1 MHACG
6 HDVHT
11 AVLLGTASVLAE
23 NKALF
28 RGNVKLFFQ
37 PAEEGVGGAK
47 RMIAAGCMENPH
59 VEAVFG
65 LHSAPRLP
73 AGKIGTK
80 PGWTSA
86 SSDEIKIRVHGKS
99 AHGASPDEG
108 VDAIYIASQL
118 VVALYGL
125 MARRVR
131 GTDSIA
137 LNVGKFHAGNA
148 NNIICEC
155 AELEAMYRTFRADT
169 RQRMKQEICDLVH
182 SLCKGFGGWAEITIE
197 EGYDGHANDAD
208 RTRRLMELSRELMGE
223 DAFVLRETPD
233 MGTEDFCYFGQK
245 APAVFFDLGTGSAP
259 GHPVMP
265 LHSSRFTV
273 DEGIPYL
280 KVQQCNDDTVA
291 KPDNA
296 HVIDPRVYELGDI
309 DITGLFTGV
318 TIVQVTDRQA
328 TLRIAKT
335 VEGEHLPPS
344 VGEQEFTFTITLKQS
359 EGGAAIAGSYPA
371 VTRSYAD
378 GQPGEPLKP
387 DPNAGEGTIT
397 FNDAG
402 QATVTLR
409 KDQCIVI
416 GNLPVGAWYEVAETN
431 IPEGYAPDPTYQGD
445 PSGTFTDAGDG
456 TADVSLT
463 VTNTYTVVPVA
474 TLPLTG
480 SGSTTARGL
489 LLAGGGM
496 LLVAGA
502 AWALARRRRG

>member
-1 MHACG
+1 MDLCFLKSAAAQAASYAVALRREIHSHPELSDREEQTSALVCRELERLNIPYTVLPGMHGVVGMISSGREGPTVALRADMDALPIQEQTGLAFASQKEGVMHACG

-273 DEGIPYL
+273 DEDALYYGIL
-280 KVQQCNDDTVA
+280 M
-291 KPDNA
+291 
-296 HVIDPRVYELGDI
+296 E
-309 DITGLFTGV
+309 
-318 TIVQVTDRQA
+318 A
-328 TLRIAKT
+328 TLA
-335 VEGEHLPPS
+335 LDY
-344 VGEQEFTFTITLKQS
+344 L
-359 EGGAAIAGSYPA
+359 
-371 VTRSYAD
+371 
-378 GQPGEPLKP
+378 
-387 DPNAGEGTIT
+387 
-397 FNDAG
+397 
-402 QATVTLR
+402 
-409 KDQCIVI
+409 
-416 GNLPVGAWYEVAETN
+416 
-431 IPEGYAPDPTYQGD
+431 
-445 PSGTFTDAGDG
+445 
-456 TADVSLT
+456 SL
-463 VTNTYTVVPVA
+463 
-474 TLPLTG
+474 
-480 SGSTTARGL
+480 
-489 LLAGGGM
+489 
-496 LLVAGA
+496 
-502 AWALARRRRG
+502 

>member
-1 MHACG
+1 MDLCFLKSAAAQAASYAVALRREIHSHPELSDREEQTSALVCRELERLNIPYTVLPGMHGVVGMISSGREGPTVALRADMDALPIQEQTGLAFASQKEGVMHACG

-37 PAEEGVGGAK
+37 PAEEVVGGAK

-273 DEGIPYL
+273 DEDALYYGIL
-280 KVQQCNDDTVA
+280 MEA
-291 KPDNA
+291 
-296 HVIDPRVYELGDI
+296 
-309 DITGLFTGV
+309 
-318 TIVQVTDRQA
+318 
-328 TLRIAKT
+328 
-335 VEGEHLPPS
+335 
-344 VGEQEFTFTITLKQS
+344 
-359 EGGAAIAGSYPA
+359 
-371 VTRSYAD
+371 
-378 GQPGEPLKP
+378 
-387 DPNAGEGTIT
+387 
-397 FNDAG
+397 
-402 QATVTLR
+402 
-409 KDQCIVI
+409 
-416 GNLPVGAWYEVAETN
+416 
-431 IPEGYAPDPTYQGD
+431 
-445 PSGTFTDAGDG
+445 
-456 TADVSLT
+456 
-463 VTNTYTVVPVA
+463 
-474 TLPLTG
+474 
-480 SGSTTARGL
+480 
-489 LLAGGGM
+489 
-496 LLVAGA
+496 
-502 AWALARRRRG
+502 ALALDYLSL

>member
-1 MHACG
+1 MDLCFLKSAAAQAASYAVALRREIHSHPELSDLEEQTSTLVCRELERLNIPYTVLPGMHGVVGMISSGREGPTVALRADMDALPIQEQTGLAFASQKEGVMHACG

-273 DEGIPYL
+273 DEDALYYGIL
-280 KVQQCNDDTVA
+280 MEA
-291 KPDNA
+291 
-296 HVIDPRVYELGDI
+296 
-309 DITGLFTGV
+309 
-318 TIVQVTDRQA
+318 
-328 TLRIAKT
+328 
-335 VEGEHLPPS
+335 
-344 VGEQEFTFTITLKQS
+344 
-359 EGGAAIAGSYPA
+359 
-371 VTRSYAD
+371 
-378 GQPGEPLKP
+378 
-387 DPNAGEGTIT
+387 
-397 FNDAG
+397 
-402 QATVTLR
+402 
-409 KDQCIVI
+409 
-416 GNLPVGAWYEVAETN
+416 
-431 IPEGYAPDPTYQGD
+431 
-445 PSGTFTDAGDG
+445 
-456 TADVSLT
+456 
-463 VTNTYTVVPVA
+463 
-474 TLPLTG
+474 
-480 SGSTTARGL
+480 
-489 LLAGGGM
+489 
-496 LLVAGA
+496 
-502 AWALARRRRG
+502 ALALDYLSL

>member
-1 MHACG
+1 MDLCFLKSAAAQAASYAVALRREIHSHPELSDGEEQTSALVCRELERLNIPYTVLPGMHGVVGMISSGREGPTVALRADMDALPIQEQTGLAFASQKEGVMHACG

-223 DAFVLRETPD
+223 DAFVLREAPD

-273 DEGIPYL
+273 DEDALYYGIL
-280 KVQQCNDDTVA
+280 MEA
-291 KPDNA
+291 
-296 HVIDPRVYELGDI
+296 
-309 DITGLFTGV
+309 
-318 TIVQVTDRQA
+318 
-328 TLRIAKT
+328 
-335 VEGEHLPPS
+335 
-344 VGEQEFTFTITLKQS
+344 
-359 EGGAAIAGSYPA
+359 
-371 VTRSYAD
+371 
-378 GQPGEPLKP
+378 
-387 DPNAGEGTIT
+387 
-397 FNDAG
+397 
-402 QATVTLR
+402 
-409 KDQCIVI
+409 
-416 GNLPVGAWYEVAETN
+416 
-431 IPEGYAPDPTYQGD
+431 
-445 PSGTFTDAGDG
+445 
-456 TADVSLT
+456 
-463 VTNTYTVVPVA
+463 
-474 TLPLTG
+474 
-480 SGSTTARGL
+480 
-489 LLAGGGM
+489 
-496 LLVAGA
+496 
-502 AWALARRRRG
+502 ALALDYLSL

>member
-1 MHACG
+1 MDLCFLKSAAAQAASYAVALRREIHSHPELSDREEQTSALVCRELERLNIPYTVLPGMHGVVGMISSGREGPTVALRADMDALPIQEQTGLALASQKEGVMHACG

-273 DEGIPYL
+273 DEDALYYGIL
-280 KVQQCNDDTVA
+280 M
-291 KPDNA
+291 
-296 HVIDPRVYELGDI
+296 
-309 DITGLFTGV
+309 
-318 TIVQVTDRQA
+318 
-328 TLRIAKT
+328 
-335 VEGEHLPPS
+335 
-344 VGEQEFTFTITLKQS
+344 
-359 EGGAAIAGSYPA
+359 
-371 VTRSYAD
+371 
-378 GQPGEPLKP
+378 
-387 DPNAGEGTIT
+387 
-397 FNDAG
+397 DA
-402 QATVTLR
+402 
-409 KDQCIVI
+409 
-416 GNLPVGAWYEVAETN
+416 
-431 IPEGYAPDPTYQGD
+431 
-445 PSGTFTDAGDG
+445 
-456 TADVSLT
+456 
-463 VTNTYTVVPVA
+463 
-474 TLPLTG
+474 
-480 SGSTTARGL
+480 
-489 LLAGGGM
+489 
-496 LLVAGA
+496 
-502 AWALARRRRG
+502 ALALDYLSL

>member
-1 MHACG
+1 MDLCFLKSAAAQAASYAVALRREIHSHPELSDREEQTSALVCRELERLNIPYTVLPGMHGVVGMISSGREGPTVALRADMDALPIQEQTGLAFASQKEGVMHACG

-273 DEGIPYL
+273 DEDALYYGILKEAAQALDYL
-280 KVQQCNDDTVA
+280 
-291 KPDNA
+291 
-296 HVIDPRVYELGDI
+296 
-309 DITGLFTGV
+309 
-318 TIVQVTDRQA
+318 
-328 TLRIAKT
+328 
-335 VEGEHLPPS
+335 
-344 VGEQEFTFTITLKQS
+344 
-359 EGGAAIAGSYPA
+359 
-371 VTRSYAD
+371 
-378 GQPGEPLKP
+378 
-387 DPNAGEGTIT
+387 
-397 FNDAG
+397 
-402 QATVTLR
+402 
-409 KDQCIVI
+409 
-416 GNLPVGAWYEVAETN
+416 
-431 IPEGYAPDPTYQGD
+431 
-445 PSGTFTDAGDG
+445 
-456 TADVSLT
+456 SL
-463 VTNTYTVVPVA
+463 
-474 TLPLTG
+474 
-480 SGSTTARGL
+480 
-489 LLAGGGM
+489 
-496 LLVAGA
+496 
-502 AWALARRRRG
+502 

>member
-1 MHACG
+1 MDLCFLKSAAAQAASYAVALRREIHSHPELSDLEEQTSALVCRELERLNIPYTVLPGMHGVVGMISSGREGPTVALRADMDALPIQEQTGLAFASQKEGVMHACG

-99 AHGASPDEG
+99 ARGASPDEG

-273 DEGIPYL
+273 DEDALYYGIL
-280 KVQQCNDDTVA
+280 MEA
-291 KPDNA
+291 
-296 HVIDPRVYELGDI
+296 
-309 DITGLFTGV
+309 
-318 TIVQVTDRQA
+318 
-328 TLRIAKT
+328 
-335 VEGEHLPPS
+335 
-344 VGEQEFTFTITLKQS
+344 
-359 EGGAAIAGSYPA
+359 
-371 VTRSYAD
+371 
-378 GQPGEPLKP
+378 
-387 DPNAGEGTIT
+387 
-397 FNDAG
+397 
-402 QATVTLR
+402 
-409 KDQCIVI
+409 
-416 GNLPVGAWYEVAETN
+416 
-431 IPEGYAPDPTYQGD
+431 
-445 PSGTFTDAGDG
+445 
-456 TADVSLT
+456 
-463 VTNTYTVVPVA
+463 
-474 TLPLTG
+474 
-480 SGSTTARGL
+480 
-489 LLAGGGM
+489 
-496 LLVAGA
+496 
-502 AWALARRRRG
+502 ALALDYLSL

>member
-1 MHACG
+1 MDLCFLKSAAAQAASYAVALRREIHSHPELSDLEEQTSALVCRERERLNIPYTVLPGMHGVVGMISSGREGPTVALRADMDALPIQEQTGLAFASQKEGVMHACG

-273 DEGIPYL
+273 DEDALYYGIL
-280 KVQQCNDDTVA
+280 MEA
-291 KPDNA
+291 
-296 HVIDPRVYELGDI
+296 
-309 DITGLFTGV
+309 
-318 TIVQVTDRQA
+318 
-328 TLRIAKT
+328 
-335 VEGEHLPPS
+335 
-344 VGEQEFTFTITLKQS
+344 
-359 EGGAAIAGSYPA
+359 
-371 VTRSYAD
+371 
-378 GQPGEPLKP
+378 
-387 DPNAGEGTIT
+387 
-397 FNDAG
+397 
-402 QATVTLR
+402 
-409 KDQCIVI
+409 
-416 GNLPVGAWYEVAETN
+416 
-431 IPEGYAPDPTYQGD
+431 
-445 PSGTFTDAGDG
+445 
-456 TADVSLT
+456 
-463 VTNTYTVVPVA
+463 
-474 TLPLTG
+474 
-480 SGSTTARGL
+480 
-489 LLAGGGM
+489 
-496 LLVAGA
+496 
-502 AWALARRRRG
+502 ALALDYLSL

>member
-1 MHACG
+1 MDLCFLKSAAAQAASYAVALRREIHSHPELSDRGEQTSALVCRELERLNIPYTVLPGMHGVVGMISSGREGPTVALRADMDALPIQEQTGLAFASQKEGVMHACG

-223 DAFVLRETPD
+223 DAFVLKETPD

-273 DEGIPYL
+273 DEDALYYGIL
-280 KVQQCNDDTVA
+280 MEA
-291 KPDNA
+291 
-296 HVIDPRVYELGDI
+296 
-309 DITGLFTGV
+309 
-318 TIVQVTDRQA
+318 
-328 TLRIAKT
+328 
-335 VEGEHLPPS
+335 
-344 VGEQEFTFTITLKQS
+344 
-359 EGGAAIAGSYPA
+359 
-371 VTRSYAD
+371 
-378 GQPGEPLKP
+378 
-387 DPNAGEGTIT
+387 
-397 FNDAG
+397 
-402 QATVTLR
+402 
-409 KDQCIVI
+409 
-416 GNLPVGAWYEVAETN
+416 
-431 IPEGYAPDPTYQGD
+431 
-445 PSGTFTDAGDG
+445 
-456 TADVSLT
+456 
-463 VTNTYTVVPVA
+463 
-474 TLPLTG
+474 
-480 SGSTTARGL
+480 
-489 LLAGGGM
+489 
-496 LLVAGA
+496 
-502 AWALARRRRG
+502 ALALDYLSL

>member
-1 MHACG
+1 MDLCFLKSAAAQAASYAVALRREIHSHPELSDREEQTSALVCRELERLNIPYTVLPGMHGVVGMISSGREGPTVALRADMDALPIQEQTGLAFASQKEGVMHACG
-6 HDVHT
+6 HVVHT

-273 DEGIPYL
+273 DEDALYYGIL
-280 KVQQCNDDTVA
+280 MEA
-291 KPDNA
+291 
-296 HVIDPRVYELGDI
+296 
-309 DITGLFTGV
+309 
-318 TIVQVTDRQA
+318 
-328 TLRIAKT
+328 
-335 VEGEHLPPS
+335 
-344 VGEQEFTFTITLKQS
+344 
-359 EGGAAIAGSYPA
+359 
-371 VTRSYAD
+371 
-378 GQPGEPLKP
+378 
-387 DPNAGEGTIT
+387 
-397 FNDAG
+397 
-402 QATVTLR
+402 
-409 KDQCIVI
+409 
-416 GNLPVGAWYEVAETN
+416 
-431 IPEGYAPDPTYQGD
+431 
-445 PSGTFTDAGDG
+445 
-456 TADVSLT
+456 
-463 VTNTYTVVPVA
+463 
-474 TLPLTG
+474 
-480 SGSTTARGL
+480 
-489 LLAGGGM
+489 
-496 LLVAGA
+496 
-502 AWALARRRRG
+502 ALALDYLSL

>member
-1 MHACG
+1 MDLCFLKSAAAQAASYAVALRSEIHSHPELSDREEQTSALVCRELERLNIPYTVLPGMHGVVGMISSGREGPTVALRADMDALPIQEQTGLAFASQKEGVMHACG

-273 DEGIPYL
+273 DEDALYYGIL
-280 KVQQCNDDTVA
+280 MEA
-291 KPDNA
+291 
-296 HVIDPRVYELGDI
+296 
-309 DITGLFTGV
+309 
-318 TIVQVTDRQA
+318 
-328 TLRIAKT
+328 
-335 VEGEHLPPS
+335 
-344 VGEQEFTFTITLKQS
+344 
-359 EGGAAIAGSYPA
+359 
-371 VTRSYAD
+371 
-378 GQPGEPLKP
+378 
-387 DPNAGEGTIT
+387 
-397 FNDAG
+397 
-402 QATVTLR
+402 
-409 KDQCIVI
+409 
-416 GNLPVGAWYEVAETN
+416 
-431 IPEGYAPDPTYQGD
+431 
-445 PSGTFTDAGDG
+445 
-456 TADVSLT
+456 
-463 VTNTYTVVPVA
+463 
-474 TLPLTG
+474 
-480 SGSTTARGL
+480 
-489 LLAGGGM
+489 
-496 LLVAGA
+496 
-502 AWALARRRRG
+502 ALALDYLSL

>member
-1 MHACG
+1 MDLCFLKSAAAQAASYAVALRREIHSHPELSDREEQTSALVCRELERLNIPYTVLPGMHGVVGMISSGREGPTVALRADMDALPIQEQTGLAFASQKEGVMHACG
-6 HDVHT
+6 HDVLT

-273 DEGIPYL
+273 DEDALYYGIL
-280 KVQQCNDDTVA
+280 MEA
-291 KPDNA
+291 
-296 HVIDPRVYELGDI
+296 
-309 DITGLFTGV
+309 
-318 TIVQVTDRQA
+318 
-328 TLRIAKT
+328 
-335 VEGEHLPPS
+335 
-344 VGEQEFTFTITLKQS
+344 
-359 EGGAAIAGSYPA
+359 
-371 VTRSYAD
+371 
-378 GQPGEPLKP
+378 
-387 DPNAGEGTIT
+387 
-397 FNDAG
+397 
-402 QATVTLR
+402 
-409 KDQCIVI
+409 
-416 GNLPVGAWYEVAETN
+416 
-431 IPEGYAPDPTYQGD
+431 
-445 PSGTFTDAGDG
+445 
-456 TADVSLT
+456 
-463 VTNTYTVVPVA
+463 
-474 TLPLTG
+474 
-480 SGSTTARGL
+480 
-489 LLAGGGM
+489 
-496 LLVAGA
+496 
-502 AWALARRRRG
+502 ALALDYLSL

>member
-1 MHACG
+1 MTSEKLLREAEEIRDRVLSERRTLHQSPGTGFDIGETLAFVRKELADMGLQPVDCGRAGLVALVGGKKPGKVFLLRSDMDALPIREEADVEFASQNGRMHACG

-273 DEGIPYL
+273 DEDALYYGIL
-280 KVQQCNDDTVA
+280 MEA
-291 KPDNA
+291 
-296 HVIDPRVYELGDI
+296 
-309 DITGLFTGV
+309 
-318 TIVQVTDRQA
+318 
-328 TLRIAKT
+328 
-335 VEGEHLPPS
+335 
-344 VGEQEFTFTITLKQS
+344 
-359 EGGAAIAGSYPA
+359 
-371 VTRSYAD
+371 
-378 GQPGEPLKP
+378 
-387 DPNAGEGTIT
+387 
-397 FNDAG
+397 
-402 QATVTLR
+402 
-409 KDQCIVI
+409 
-416 GNLPVGAWYEVAETN
+416 
-431 IPEGYAPDPTYQGD
+431 
-445 PSGTFTDAGDG
+445 
-456 TADVSLT
+456 
-463 VTNTYTVVPVA
+463 
-474 TLPLTG
+474 
-480 SGSTTARGL
+480 
-489 LLAGGGM
+489 
-496 LLVAGA
+496 
-502 AWALARRRRG
+502 ALALDYLSL

>member
-1 MHACG
+1 MDLCFLKSAAAQAASYAVALRREIHSHPELSDREEQTSALVCRELERLNIPYTVLPGMHGVVGMISSGREGPTVALRADMDALPIQEQTGLAFASQKEGVMHACG

-65 LHSAPRLP
+65 LHSAPILP

-273 DEGIPYL
+273 DEYALYYGIL
-280 KVQQCNDDTVA
+280 MEA
-291 KPDNA
+291 
-296 HVIDPRVYELGDI
+296 
-309 DITGLFTGV
+309 
-318 TIVQVTDRQA
+318 
-328 TLRIAKT
+328 
-335 VEGEHLPPS
+335 
-344 VGEQEFTFTITLKQS
+344 
-359 EGGAAIAGSYPA
+359 
-371 VTRSYAD
+371 
-378 GQPGEPLKP
+378 
-387 DPNAGEGTIT
+387 
-397 FNDAG
+397 
-402 QATVTLR
+402 
-409 KDQCIVI
+409 
-416 GNLPVGAWYEVAETN
+416 
-431 IPEGYAPDPTYQGD
+431 
-445 PSGTFTDAGDG
+445 
-456 TADVSLT
+456 
-463 VTNTYTVVPVA
+463 
-474 TLPLTG
+474 
-480 SGSTTARGL
+480 
-489 LLAGGGM
+489 
-496 LLVAGA
+496 
-502 AWALARRRRG
+502 ALALDYLSL

>member
-1 MHACG
+1 MDLCFLKSAAAQAASYAVALRREIHSHPELSDREEQTSALVCRELERLNIPYTVLPGMHGVVGMISSGREGPTVALRADMDALPIQEQTGLAFASQKEGVMHACG

-223 DAFVLRETPD
+223 DAFVLMETPD

-273 DEGIPYL
+273 DEDALYYGIL
-280 KVQQCNDDTVA
+280 MEA
-291 KPDNA
+291 
-296 HVIDPRVYELGDI
+296 
-309 DITGLFTGV
+309 
-318 TIVQVTDRQA
+318 
-328 TLRIAKT
+328 
-335 VEGEHLPPS
+335 
-344 VGEQEFTFTITLKQS
+344 
-359 EGGAAIAGSYPA
+359 
-371 VTRSYAD
+371 
-378 GQPGEPLKP
+378 
-387 DPNAGEGTIT
+387 
-397 FNDAG
+397 
-402 QATVTLR
+402 
-409 KDQCIVI
+409 
-416 GNLPVGAWYEVAETN
+416 
-431 IPEGYAPDPTYQGD
+431 
-445 PSGTFTDAGDG
+445 
-456 TADVSLT
+456 
-463 VTNTYTVVPVA
+463 
-474 TLPLTG
+474 
-480 SGSTTARGL
+480 
-489 LLAGGGM
+489 
-496 LLVAGA
+496 
-502 AWALARRRRG
+502 ALALDYLSL

>member
-1 MHACG
+1 MDLCFLKSAAAQAASYAVALRREIHSHPELSDREEQTSALVCRELERLNIPYTVLPGMHGVVGMISSGREGPTVALRADMDALPIQEQTGLAFASQKEGVMHACG

-137 LNVGKFHAGNA
+137 LNVGKFHADNA

-273 DEGIPYL
+273 DEDALYYGIL
-280 KVQQCNDDTVA
+280 MEA
-291 KPDNA
+291 
-296 HVIDPRVYELGDI
+296 
-309 DITGLFTGV
+309 
-318 TIVQVTDRQA
+318 
-328 TLRIAKT
+328 
-335 VEGEHLPPS
+335 
-344 VGEQEFTFTITLKQS
+344 
-359 EGGAAIAGSYPA
+359 
-371 VTRSYAD
+371 
-378 GQPGEPLKP
+378 
-387 DPNAGEGTIT
+387 
-397 FNDAG
+397 
-402 QATVTLR
+402 
-409 KDQCIVI
+409 
-416 GNLPVGAWYEVAETN
+416 
-431 IPEGYAPDPTYQGD
+431 
-445 PSGTFTDAGDG
+445 
-456 TADVSLT
+456 
-463 VTNTYTVVPVA
+463 
-474 TLPLTG
+474 
-480 SGSTTARGL
+480 
-489 LLAGGGM
+489 
-496 LLVAGA
+496 
-502 AWALARRRRG
+502 ALALDYLSL

>member
-208 RTRRLMELSRELMGE
+208 RTRRLMELSWELMGE

-273 DEGIPYL
+273 DEDALYYGIL
-280 KVQQCNDDTVA
+280 MEA
-291 KPDNA
+291 
-296 HVIDPRVYELGDI
+296 
-309 DITGLFTGV
+309 
-318 TIVQVTDRQA
+318 
-328 TLRIAKT
+328 
-335 VEGEHLPPS
+335 
-344 VGEQEFTFTITLKQS
+344 
-359 EGGAAIAGSYPA
+359 
-371 VTRSYAD
+371 
-378 GQPGEPLKP
+378 
-387 DPNAGEGTIT
+387 
-397 FNDAG
+397 
-402 QATVTLR
+402 
-409 KDQCIVI
+409 
-416 GNLPVGAWYEVAETN
+416 
-431 IPEGYAPDPTYQGD
+431 
-445 PSGTFTDAGDG
+445 
-456 TADVSLT
+456 
-463 VTNTYTVVPVA
+463 
-474 TLPLTG
+474 
-480 SGSTTARGL
+480 
-489 LLAGGGM
+489 
-496 LLVAGA
+496 
-502 AWALARRRRG
+502 ALALDYLSL

>member
-1 MHACG
+1 MDLCFLKSAAAQAASYAVALRREIHSHPELSDLEEQTSALVCRELERLNIPYTVLPGMHGVVGMISSGREGPTVALRADMDALPIQEQTGLAFASQKEGVMHACG

-47 RMIAAGCMENPH
+47 RMIAAGCMANPQ

-273 DEGIPYL
+273 DEDALYYGIL
-280 KVQQCNDDTVA
+280 MEA
-291 KPDNA
+291 
-296 HVIDPRVYELGDI
+296 
-309 DITGLFTGV
+309 
-318 TIVQVTDRQA
+318 
-328 TLRIAKT
+328 
-335 VEGEHLPPS
+335 
-344 VGEQEFTFTITLKQS
+344 
-359 EGGAAIAGSYPA
+359 
-371 VTRSYAD
+371 
-378 GQPGEPLKP
+378 
-387 DPNAGEGTIT
+387 
-397 FNDAG
+397 
-402 QATVTLR
+402 
-409 KDQCIVI
+409 
-416 GNLPVGAWYEVAETN
+416 
-431 IPEGYAPDPTYQGD
+431 
-445 PSGTFTDAGDG
+445 
-456 TADVSLT
+456 
-463 VTNTYTVVPVA
+463 
-474 TLPLTG
+474 
-480 SGSTTARGL
+480 
-489 LLAGGGM
+489 
-496 LLVAGA
+496 
-502 AWALARRRRG
+502 ALALDYLSL

>member
-1 MHACG
+1 MDLCFLKSAAAQAASYAVALRREIHSHPELSDREEQTSALVCRELERLNIPYTVLPGMHGVVGMISSGREGPTVALRADMDALPIQEQTGLAFASQKEGVMHACG

-73 AGKIGTK
+73 TGKIGTK

-273 DEGIPYL
+273 DEDALYYGIL
-280 KVQQCNDDTVA
+280 MEA
-291 KPDNA
+291 
-296 HVIDPRVYELGDI
+296 
-309 DITGLFTGV
+309 
-318 TIVQVTDRQA
+318 
-328 TLRIAKT
+328 
-335 VEGEHLPPS
+335 
-344 VGEQEFTFTITLKQS
+344 
-359 EGGAAIAGSYPA
+359 
-371 VTRSYAD
+371 
-378 GQPGEPLKP
+378 
-387 DPNAGEGTIT
+387 
-397 FNDAG
+397 
-402 QATVTLR
+402 
-409 KDQCIVI
+409 
-416 GNLPVGAWYEVAETN
+416 
-431 IPEGYAPDPTYQGD
+431 
-445 PSGTFTDAGDG
+445 
-456 TADVSLT
+456 
-463 VTNTYTVVPVA
+463 
-474 TLPLTG
+474 
-480 SGSTTARGL
+480 
-489 LLAGGGM
+489 
-496 LLVAGA
+496 
-502 AWALARRRRG
+502 ALALDYLSL

>member
-1 MHACG
+1 MDLCFLKSAAAQAASYAVALRREIHSHPELSDREEQTSALVCRELERLNIPYTVLPGMHGVVGMISSGREGPTVALRADMDALPIQEQTGLAFASQKEGVMHACG

-86 SSDEIKIRVHGKS
+86 SSDEIKTRVHGKS

-273 DEGIPYL
+273 DEDALYYGIL
-280 KVQQCNDDTVA
+280 MEA
-291 KPDNA
+291 
-296 HVIDPRVYELGDI
+296 
-309 DITGLFTGV
+309 
-318 TIVQVTDRQA
+318 
-328 TLRIAKT
+328 
-335 VEGEHLPPS
+335 
-344 VGEQEFTFTITLKQS
+344 
-359 EGGAAIAGSYPA
+359 
-371 VTRSYAD
+371 
-378 GQPGEPLKP
+378 
-387 DPNAGEGTIT
+387 
-397 FNDAG
+397 
-402 QATVTLR
+402 
-409 KDQCIVI
+409 
-416 GNLPVGAWYEVAETN
+416 
-431 IPEGYAPDPTYQGD
+431 
-445 PSGTFTDAGDG
+445 
-456 TADVSLT
+456 
-463 VTNTYTVVPVA
+463 
-474 TLPLTG
+474 
-480 SGSTTARGL
+480 
-489 LLAGGGM
+489 
-496 LLVAGA
+496 
-502 AWALARRRRG
+502 ALALDYLSL

>member
-1 MHACG
+1 MDLCFLKSAAAQAASYAVALRREIHSHPELSDREEQTSALVCRELERLNIPYTVLPGMHGVVGMISSGREGPTVALRADMDALPIQEQTGLAFASQKEGVMHACG

-80 PGWTSA
+80 PGWISA

-208 RTRRLMELSRELMGE
+208 LTRRLMELSRELMGE

-273 DEGIPYL
+273 DEDALYYGIL
-280 KVQQCNDDTVA
+280 MEA
-291 KPDNA
+291 
-296 HVIDPRVYELGDI
+296 
-309 DITGLFTGV
+309 
-318 TIVQVTDRQA
+318 
-328 TLRIAKT
+328 
-335 VEGEHLPPS
+335 
-344 VGEQEFTFTITLKQS
+344 
-359 EGGAAIAGSYPA
+359 
-371 VTRSYAD
+371 
-378 GQPGEPLKP
+378 
-387 DPNAGEGTIT
+387 
-397 FNDAG
+397 
-402 QATVTLR
+402 
-409 KDQCIVI
+409 
-416 GNLPVGAWYEVAETN
+416 
-431 IPEGYAPDPTYQGD
+431 
-445 PSGTFTDAGDG
+445 
-456 TADVSLT
+456 
-463 VTNTYTVVPVA
+463 
-474 TLPLTG
+474 
-480 SGSTTARGL
+480 
-489 LLAGGGM
+489 
-496 LLVAGA
+496 
-502 AWALARRRRG
+502 ALALDYLSL

>member
-1 MHACG
+1 MDLCFLKSAAAQAASYAVALRREIHSHPELSDLEEQTSALVCRELERLNIPYTVLPGMHGVVGMISSGREGPTVALRADMDALPSQEQTGLAFASQKEGVMHACG

-273 DEGIPYL
+273 DEDALYYGIL
-280 KVQQCNDDTVA
+280 MEA
-291 KPDNA
+291 
-296 HVIDPRVYELGDI
+296 
-309 DITGLFTGV
+309 
-318 TIVQVTDRQA
+318 
-328 TLRIAKT
+328 
-335 VEGEHLPPS
+335 
-344 VGEQEFTFTITLKQS
+344 
-359 EGGAAIAGSYPA
+359 
-371 VTRSYAD
+371 
-378 GQPGEPLKP
+378 
-387 DPNAGEGTIT
+387 
-397 FNDAG
+397 
-402 QATVTLR
+402 
-409 KDQCIVI
+409 
-416 GNLPVGAWYEVAETN
+416 
-431 IPEGYAPDPTYQGD
+431 
-445 PSGTFTDAGDG
+445 
-456 TADVSLT
+456 
-463 VTNTYTVVPVA
+463 
-474 TLPLTG
+474 
-480 SGSTTARGL
+480 
-489 LLAGGGM
+489 
-496 LLVAGA
+496 
-502 AWALARRRRG
+502 ALALDYLSL

>member
-1 MHACG
+1 MDLCFLKSAAAQAASYAVALRREIHSHPELSDREEQTSALVCRELERLIIPYTVLPGMHGVVGMISSGREGPTVALRADMDALPIQEQTGLAFASQKEGVMHACG

-273 DEGIPYL
+273 DEDALYYGIL
-280 KVQQCNDDTVA
+280 MEA
-291 KPDNA
+291 
-296 HVIDPRVYELGDI
+296 
-309 DITGLFTGV
+309 
-318 TIVQVTDRQA
+318 
-328 TLRIAKT
+328 
-335 VEGEHLPPS
+335 
-344 VGEQEFTFTITLKQS
+344 
-359 EGGAAIAGSYPA
+359 
-371 VTRSYAD
+371 
-378 GQPGEPLKP
+378 
-387 DPNAGEGTIT
+387 
-397 FNDAG
+397 
-402 QATVTLR
+402 
-409 KDQCIVI
+409 
-416 GNLPVGAWYEVAETN
+416 
-431 IPEGYAPDPTYQGD
+431 
-445 PSGTFTDAGDG
+445 
-456 TADVSLT
+456 
-463 VTNTYTVVPVA
+463 
-474 TLPLTG
+474 
-480 SGSTTARGL
+480 
-489 LLAGGGM
+489 
-496 LLVAGA
+496 
-502 AWALARRRRG
+502 ALALDYLSL

>member
-1 MHACG
+1 MDLCFLKSAAAQAASYAVALRREIHSHPELSDREEQTSALVCRELERLNIPYTVLPGMHGVVGMISSGREGPTVALRADMDALPIQEQTGLAFASQKEGVMHACG

-208 RTRRLMELSRELMGE
+208 RTRRLMELSPGADGGGR
-223 DAFVLRETPD
+223 LRFA
-233 MGTEDFCYFGQK
+233 G
-245 APAVFFDLGTGSAP
+245 
-259 GHPVMP
+259 
-265 LHSSRFTV
+265 
-273 DEGIPYL
+273 
-280 KVQQCNDDTVA
+280 
-291 KPDNA
+291 
-296 HVIDPRVYELGDI
+296 DPRYGHRRLLLLWPKGPR
-309 DITGLFTGV
+309 GLF
-318 TIVQVTDRQA
+318 
-328 TLRIAKT
+328 
-335 VEGEHLPPS
+335 
-344 VGEQEFTFTITLKQS
+344 
-359 EGGAAIAGSYPA
+359 
-371 VTRSYAD
+371 
-378 GQPGEPLKP
+378 
-387 DPNAGEGTIT
+387 
-397 FNDAG
+397 
-402 QATVTLR
+402 
-409 KDQCIVI
+409 
-416 GNLPVGAWYEVAETN
+416 
-431 IPEGYAPDPTYQGD
+431 
-445 PSGTFTDAGDG
+445 
-456 TADVSLT
+456 
-463 VTNTYTVVPVA
+463 
-474 TLPLTG
+474 
-480 SGSTTARGL
+480 
-489 LLAGGGM
+489 
-496 LLVAGA
+496 
-502 AWALARRRRG
+502 

>member
-1 MHACG
+1 MDLCFLKSAAAQAASYAVALRREIHSHPELSDREEQTSALVCRELERLNIPYTVLPGMHSVVGMISSGREGPTVALRADMDALPIQEQTGLAFASQKEGVMHACG

-273 DEGIPYL
+273 DEDALYYGIL
-280 KVQQCNDDTVA
+280 MEA
-291 KPDNA
+291 
-296 HVIDPRVYELGDI
+296 
-309 DITGLFTGV
+309 
-318 TIVQVTDRQA
+318 
-328 TLRIAKT
+328 
-335 VEGEHLPPS
+335 
-344 VGEQEFTFTITLKQS
+344 
-359 EGGAAIAGSYPA
+359 
-371 VTRSYAD
+371 
-378 GQPGEPLKP
+378 
-387 DPNAGEGTIT
+387 
-397 FNDAG
+397 
-402 QATVTLR
+402 
-409 KDQCIVI
+409 
-416 GNLPVGAWYEVAETN
+416 
-431 IPEGYAPDPTYQGD
+431 
-445 PSGTFTDAGDG
+445 
-456 TADVSLT
+456 
-463 VTNTYTVVPVA
+463 
-474 TLPLTG
+474 
-480 SGSTTARGL
+480 
-489 LLAGGGM
+489 
-496 LLVAGA
+496 
-502 AWALARRRRG
+502 ALALDYLSL

>member
-1 MHACG
+1 MDLCFLKSAAAQAASYAVALRREIHSHPELSDREEQTSALVCRELERLNIPYTVLPGMHGVVGMISSGREGPTVALRADMDALPIQEQTGLAFASQKEGVMHACG

-197 EGYDGHANDAD
+197 EGYDGHANAAD

-273 DEGIPYL
+273 DEDALYYGIL
-280 KVQQCNDDTVA
+280 MEA
-291 KPDNA
+291 
-296 HVIDPRVYELGDI
+296 
-309 DITGLFTGV
+309 
-318 TIVQVTDRQA
+318 
-328 TLRIAKT
+328 
-335 VEGEHLPPS
+335 
-344 VGEQEFTFTITLKQS
+344 
-359 EGGAAIAGSYPA
+359 
-371 VTRSYAD
+371 
-378 GQPGEPLKP
+378 
-387 DPNAGEGTIT
+387 
-397 FNDAG
+397 
-402 QATVTLR
+402 
-409 KDQCIVI
+409 
-416 GNLPVGAWYEVAETN
+416 
-431 IPEGYAPDPTYQGD
+431 
-445 PSGTFTDAGDG
+445 
-456 TADVSLT
+456 
-463 VTNTYTVVPVA
+463 
-474 TLPLTG
+474 
-480 SGSTTARGL
+480 
-489 LLAGGGM
+489 
-496 LLVAGA
+496 
-502 AWALARRRRG
+502 ALALDYLSL

>member
-1 MHACG
+1 MDLCFLKSAAAQAASYAVALRREIHSHPELSDREEQTSALVCRELERLNIPYTVLPGMHGVVGMISSGREGPTVALRADMDALPIQEQTGLAFASQKEGVMHACG

-273 DEGIPYL
+273 DEGALYYGIL
-280 KVQQCNDDTVA
+280 MEA
-291 KPDNA
+291 
-296 HVIDPRVYELGDI
+296 
-309 DITGLFTGV
+309 
-318 TIVQVTDRQA
+318 
-328 TLRIAKT
+328 
-335 VEGEHLPPS
+335 
-344 VGEQEFTFTITLKQS
+344 
-359 EGGAAIAGSYPA
+359 
-371 VTRSYAD
+371 
-378 GQPGEPLKP
+378 
-387 DPNAGEGTIT
+387 
-397 FNDAG
+397 
-402 QATVTLR
+402 
-409 KDQCIVI
+409 
-416 GNLPVGAWYEVAETN
+416 
-431 IPEGYAPDPTYQGD
+431 
-445 PSGTFTDAGDG
+445 
-456 TADVSLT
+456 
-463 VTNTYTVVPVA
+463 
-474 TLPLTG
+474 
-480 SGSTTARGL
+480 
-489 LLAGGGM
+489 
-496 LLVAGA
+496 
-502 AWALARRRRG
+502 ALALDYLSL

>member
-1 MHACG
+1 MDLCFLKSAAAQAASYAVALRREIHSHPELSDLEEQTSALVCRELERLNIPYTVLPGMHGVVGMISSGREGPTVALRADMDALPIQEQTGLAFASQKEGVMHACG

-137 LNVGKFHAGNA
+137 LKVGKFHAGNA

-273 DEGIPYL
+273 DEDALYYGIL
-280 KVQQCNDDTVA
+280 MEA
-291 KPDNA
+291 
-296 HVIDPRVYELGDI
+296 
-309 DITGLFTGV
+309 
-318 TIVQVTDRQA
+318 
-328 TLRIAKT
+328 
-335 VEGEHLPPS
+335 
-344 VGEQEFTFTITLKQS
+344 
-359 EGGAAIAGSYPA
+359 
-371 VTRSYAD
+371 
-378 GQPGEPLKP
+378 
-387 DPNAGEGTIT
+387 
-397 FNDAG
+397 
-402 QATVTLR
+402 
-409 KDQCIVI
+409 
-416 GNLPVGAWYEVAETN
+416 
-431 IPEGYAPDPTYQGD
+431 
-445 PSGTFTDAGDG
+445 
-456 TADVSLT
+456 
-463 VTNTYTVVPVA
+463 
-474 TLPLTG
+474 
-480 SGSTTARGL
+480 
-489 LLAGGGM
+489 
-496 LLVAGA
+496 
-502 AWALARRRRG
+502 ALALDYLSL

>member
-1 MHACG
+1 MDLCFLKSAAAQAASYAVALRREIHSHPELSDREEQTSALVCRELERLNIPYTVLPGMHGVVGMISSGREGPTVALRADMDALPIQEQTGLAFASQKEGVMHACG

-108 VDAIYIASQL
+108 VDAIYIARQL

-273 DEGIPYL
+273 DEDALYYGIL
-280 KVQQCNDDTVA
+280 MEA
-291 KPDNA
+291 
-296 HVIDPRVYELGDI
+296 
-309 DITGLFTGV
+309 
-318 TIVQVTDRQA
+318 
-328 TLRIAKT
+328 
-335 VEGEHLPPS
+335 
-344 VGEQEFTFTITLKQS
+344 
-359 EGGAAIAGSYPA
+359 
-371 VTRSYAD
+371 
-378 GQPGEPLKP
+378 
-387 DPNAGEGTIT
+387 
-397 FNDAG
+397 
-402 QATVTLR
+402 
-409 KDQCIVI
+409 
-416 GNLPVGAWYEVAETN
+416 
-431 IPEGYAPDPTYQGD
+431 
-445 PSGTFTDAGDG
+445 
-456 TADVSLT
+456 
-463 VTNTYTVVPVA
+463 
-474 TLPLTG
+474 
-480 SGSTTARGL
+480 
-489 LLAGGGM
+489 
-496 LLVAGA
+496 
-502 AWALARRRRG
+502 ALALDYLSL

>member
-1 MHACG
+1 MDLCFLKTAAAQAASYAVALRREIHSHPELSDLEEQTSALVCRELERLNIPYTVLPGMHGVVGMISSGREGPTVALRADMDALPIQEQTGLAFASQKEGVMHACG

-273 DEGIPYL
+273 DEDALYYGIL
-280 KVQQCNDDTVA
+280 MEA
-291 KPDNA
+291 
-296 HVIDPRVYELGDI
+296 
-309 DITGLFTGV
+309 
-318 TIVQVTDRQA
+318 
-328 TLRIAKT
+328 
-335 VEGEHLPPS
+335 
-344 VGEQEFTFTITLKQS
+344 
-359 EGGAAIAGSYPA
+359 
-371 VTRSYAD
+371 
-378 GQPGEPLKP
+378 
-387 DPNAGEGTIT
+387 
-397 FNDAG
+397 
-402 QATVTLR
+402 
-409 KDQCIVI
+409 
-416 GNLPVGAWYEVAETN
+416 
-431 IPEGYAPDPTYQGD
+431 
-445 PSGTFTDAGDG
+445 
-456 TADVSLT
+456 
-463 VTNTYTVVPVA
+463 
-474 TLPLTG
+474 
-480 SGSTTARGL
+480 
-489 LLAGGGM
+489 
-496 LLVAGA
+496 
-502 AWALARRRRG
+502 ALALDYLSL

>member
-1 MHACG
+1 MDLCFLKSAAAQAASYAVALRREIHSHPELSDREEQTSALVCRELERLNIPYTVLPGMHGVVGMISSGREGPTVALRADMDALPIQEQTGLAFASQKEGVMHACG

-223 DAFVLRETPD
+223 DAFVLLETPD

-273 DEGIPYL
+273 DEDALYYGIL
-280 KVQQCNDDTVA
+280 MEA
-291 KPDNA
+291 
-296 HVIDPRVYELGDI
+296 
-309 DITGLFTGV
+309 
-318 TIVQVTDRQA
+318 
-328 TLRIAKT
+328 
-335 VEGEHLPPS
+335 
-344 VGEQEFTFTITLKQS
+344 
-359 EGGAAIAGSYPA
+359 
-371 VTRSYAD
+371 
-378 GQPGEPLKP
+378 
-387 DPNAGEGTIT
+387 
-397 FNDAG
+397 
-402 QATVTLR
+402 
-409 KDQCIVI
+409 
-416 GNLPVGAWYEVAETN
+416 
-431 IPEGYAPDPTYQGD
+431 
-445 PSGTFTDAGDG
+445 
-456 TADVSLT
+456 
-463 VTNTYTVVPVA
+463 
-474 TLPLTG
+474 
-480 SGSTTARGL
+480 
-489 LLAGGGM
+489 
-496 LLVAGA
+496 
-502 AWALARRRRG
+502 ALALDYLSL

>member
-1 MHACG
+1 MDLCFLKSAAAQAASYAVALRREIHSHPELSDLEEQTSALVCRELERLNIPYTVLPGMHGVVGMISSGREGPTVALRADMDALPIQEQTGLAFASQKEGVMHACG

-169 RQRMKQEICDLVH
+169 RQRMKQEIYDLVH

-273 DEGIPYL
+273 DEDALYYGIL
-280 KVQQCNDDTVA
+280 MEA
-291 KPDNA
+291 
-296 HVIDPRVYELGDI
+296 
-309 DITGLFTGV
+309 
-318 TIVQVTDRQA
+318 
-328 TLRIAKT
+328 
-335 VEGEHLPPS
+335 
-344 VGEQEFTFTITLKQS
+344 
-359 EGGAAIAGSYPA
+359 
-371 VTRSYAD
+371 
-378 GQPGEPLKP
+378 
-387 DPNAGEGTIT
+387 
-397 FNDAG
+397 
-402 QATVTLR
+402 
-409 KDQCIVI
+409 
-416 GNLPVGAWYEVAETN
+416 
-431 IPEGYAPDPTYQGD
+431 
-445 PSGTFTDAGDG
+445 
-456 TADVSLT
+456 
-463 VTNTYTVVPVA
+463 
-474 TLPLTG
+474 
-480 SGSTTARGL
+480 
-489 LLAGGGM
+489 
-496 LLVAGA
+496 
-502 AWALARRRRG
+502 ALALDYLSL

>member
-1 MHACG
+1 MDLCFLKSAAAQAASYAVALRREIHSHPELSDREEQTSALVCRELERLNIPYTVLPGMHGVVGMISSGREGPTVALRADMDALPIQEQTGLAFASQKEGVMHACG

-273 DEGIPYL
+273 DEDALYYGILMEAALALDYL
-280 KVQQCNDDTVA
+280 SLKGSNR
-291 KPDNA
+291 
-296 HVIDPRVYELGDI
+296 H
-309 DITGLFTGV
+309 
-318 TIVQVTDRQA
+318 
-328 TLRIAKT
+328 TL
-335 VEGEHLPPS
+335 
-344 VGEQEFTFTITLKQS
+344 
-359 EGGAAIAGSYPA
+359 
-371 VTRSYAD
+371 
-378 GQPGEPLKP
+378 
-387 DPNAGEGTIT
+387 
-397 FNDAG
+397 
-402 QATVTLR
+402 LR
-409 KDQCIVI
+409 K
-416 GNLPVGAWYEVAETN
+416 NSA
-431 IPEGYAPDPTYQGD
+431 
-445 PSGTFTDAGDG
+445 DAL
-456 TADVSLT
+456 S
-463 VTNTYTVVPVA
+463 
-474 TLPLTG
+474 TG
-480 SGSTTARGL
+480 FFR
-489 LLAGGGM
+489 
-496 LLVAGA
+496 V
-502 AWALARRRRG
+502 

>member
-1 MHACG
+1 MDLCFLKSAAAQAASYAVALRREIHSHPELSDREEQTSALVCRELERLNIPYTVLPGMHGVVGMISSGREGPTVALRADMDALPIQEQTGLAFASQKEGVMHACG

-65 LHSAPRLP
+65 LP

-273 DEGIPYL
+273 DEDALYYGIL
-280 KVQQCNDDTVA
+280 MEA
-291 KPDNA
+291 
-296 HVIDPRVYELGDI
+296 
-309 DITGLFTGV
+309 
-318 TIVQVTDRQA
+318 
-328 TLRIAKT
+328 
-335 VEGEHLPPS
+335 
-344 VGEQEFTFTITLKQS
+344 
-359 EGGAAIAGSYPA
+359 
-371 VTRSYAD
+371 
-378 GQPGEPLKP
+378 
-387 DPNAGEGTIT
+387 
-397 FNDAG
+397 
-402 QATVTLR
+402 
-409 KDQCIVI
+409 
-416 GNLPVGAWYEVAETN
+416 
-431 IPEGYAPDPTYQGD
+431 
-445 PSGTFTDAGDG
+445 
-456 TADVSLT
+456 
-463 VTNTYTVVPVA
+463 
-474 TLPLTG
+474 
-480 SGSTTARGL
+480 
-489 LLAGGGM
+489 
-496 LLVAGA
+496 
-502 AWALARRRRG
+502 ALALDYLSL